1 MMWVLVIIPAVAF
14 VVLALVA
21 GAPPE
26 ATWRQGE
33 RRGMSHKPMPLSRTA
48 LVTAFINHTS
58 VRQVGQ
64 GAGLPRLAHEP
75 LLPRS
80 RGERLERGIIRIV
93 AVYRTCPVM
102 MVGETE
108 EGALLELSLH
118 DLADVQGLLP
128 PQLWQA
134 LVEQYQVFQVG

>member
-14 VVLALVA
+14 VVLALAA

-33 RRGMSHKPMPLSRTA
+33 RRGLSHEPMPWSRTA
-48 LVTAFINHTS
+48 LVTASIHRTS
-58 VRQVGQ
+58 VRHVGQ
-64 GAGLPRLAHEP
+64 GAGLHSLAHEP

-80 RGERLERGIIRIV
+80 RDERLAGGITKIV

-102 MVGETE
+102 MVGEAE
-108 EGALLELSLH
+108 EGALQELSLH
-118 DLADVQGLLP
+118 DLAAVPGLLP

-134 LVEQYQVFQVG
+134 LVEQYHVFQVG